1 MAQTINLLLESTAN
15 DTTSKSWEEFAT
27 KLAYKAIKKC
37 GYKENEIQDIDF
49 DSDAQRRI
57 FIELEN
63 TKVFIR
69 TWDIMSIKKG
79 IYVRYSVYEDLEG

>member
-1 MAQTINLLLESTAN
+1 MAPTINLLLESTAN

-37 GYKENEIQDIDF
+37 GFKADEIQDIDV
-49 DSDAQRRI
+49 DSDPQRRVY
-57 FIELEN
+57 IELEN
-63 TKVFIR
+63 TKIFIR